1 MKFPRLIAILVL
13 CLALFGSKSYAA
25 GGEYP
30 WSDSLRAKTA
40 LDGPTLQEL
49 LSTLGYSINVATDD
63 IGVSVFKPQMYATQA
78 EITIMHRG
86 SASNSQVGWYP
97 KGVPA
102 SRSMLFA
109 GNAPAG
115 TIVTVP
121 TLADSVGFFVGP
133 TLYDD
138 IWYSQTSFN
147 WDAFDHAKVFSA
159 GAVGHYVIAFE
170 DLADGGDQDFE
181 DVIIDLRF
189 IDPDALTL
197 SFVGQTYYLFCTEQN
212 ICFDVKGNGGVGNLT
227 LEKKVGNSFTTVATG
242 VAPLDY
248 QSCFLP
254 WPVDSTHRF
263 IFRITDE
270 ANVSIIDTFDV
281 RVEFR
286 TNPEMTLTDDYID
299 TTICVLDSICLD
311 VATAFDWDN
320 DQLQFTLFQS
330 SPANIDTLTG
340 EVCFLP
346 QALDSAMYQFIIVAY
361 DSCCKSFGF
370 PGADPRE
377 MLPCPRDTLTVIVRY
392 HQRPVITTIP
402 DTTVTLCKNEPAT
415 LCFPI
420 SASIAETPVA
430 VIQECGIG
438 TISNGQLCFDAL
450 TSGTYTFCFAAADD
464 CGGFVRDTVN
474 FTVII
479 DDVAPIAN
487 AGRDS
492 TLSLCAPQQICRPAG
507 CSSPTGDLASCEMI
521 SGPGTFNGSQICFTP
536 AGSGTFQFVIRALDD
551 CGNADYDT
559 SFVTVTLKNPPVALV
574 RDTTVSFCVTQQ
586 VCIPASCSDPDGD
599 LVSCQLIGGPG
610 TYNGTNIC
618 FTPDTTGTYRFILR
632 ATDACGATDLD
643 TGFAVVRLNR
653 RPDIQ
658 VGGGNYTLC
667 EPGQICVPIV
677 ASDPDGN
684 PLTYTTTMGTISGN
698 TVCINSGPSGSRVY
712 NFNVIARDAC
722 GAADTAL
729 FTVNV
734 KVNMVPVL
742 TVPSPTPQKLC
753 TATQLCFNVTTV
765 DTIITKLTYALL
777 SGPGTIN
784 PTTGQVCFTPTADGT
799 FNWSVLVSDSCG
811 KADTGLV
818 SWNVDFVDAPTAVI
832 AAPDG
837 DTAVCVGT
845 ELTNICTNITYT
857 NAPNTT
863 ITATPT
869 NSSVNYTFTY
879 ANGSGTLC
887 FNPVLDQSQTY
898 TFEFIRSNE
907 CGVQVSTFWDY
918 TVRYDECDSACIV
931 LEIDRTDCITLGSL
945 VTVGINYEGRLPVGG
960 YDMLIKYDVSAF
972 SFVNATIGP
981 AINGWEYFTYRLGP
995 FGNCTGSCPGGL
1007 VRLVAI
1013 ADANNGASHPP
1024 VAQFTPTG
1032 VIARITFRVT
1042 SNNTFEGQVLP
1053 VEFFWI
1059 DCGDNAFS
1067 SRSGDTLLVDKI
1079 IYDSY
1084 DVLLW
1089 DEDDNALYPES
1100 GRYDHLGAPD
1110 TCIVGD
1116 KFLPERCVELR
1127 NGYICIIDNDSIDA
1141 RGDMNLNGVANEIAD
1156 AVLYTNYF
1164 LKGLAAFTISVPA
1177 QVAASDIN
1185 ADGNTLTIGDLVYLL
1200 RVLLGDVQP
1209 IPKLTPFASS
1219 VEFSLEEVEGS
1230 TKLWS
1235 NSNVDLGGVYLR
1247 ARLNGAEAA
1256 TVVAELA
1263 AQSLELAYSVDGDM
1277 LSVLMYSDDLGAK
1290 VVAGERQILT
1300 IGGTVT
1306 IEHIEAADYDGN
1318 QLKSTLDKMV
1328 LPEEFAL
1335 VQNFPN
1341 PFNPETTISFSLP
1354 KASEWTMTILN
1365 INGQIVKRMSGTSP
1379 AGVTSVVWDATDQAG
1394 ATVATG
1400 VYLYRLDAGEFSST
1414 RKMVLMK

>member
-1 MKFPRLIAILVL
+1 MKFPRLIAITLL
-13 CLALFGSKSYAA
+13 CLTLIGSKSYAA

-40 LDGPTLQEL
+40 LDGPTLQTL
-49 LSTLGYSINVATDD
+49 LGTFGYSINVATDE
-63 IGVSVFKPQMYATQA
+63 IGASAFKPQLYATQA
-78 EITIMHRG
+78 EITIKYRG
-86 SASNSQVGWYP
+86 SASNSQVGWYT
-97 KGVPA
+97 KGIPA
-102 SRSMLFA
+102 SRSILFA

-115 TIVTVP
+115 STITIP
-121 TLADSVGFFVGP
+121 AMADSVGFYIGP

-138 IWYSQTSFN
+138 IWYSQTSLN

-159 GAVGHYVIAFE
+159 GTAGHYVIAFE
-170 DLADGGDQDFE
+170 DLAEGGDQDFE

-197 SFVGQTYYLFCTEQN
+197 SFVGQTSYLFCTEQN
-212 ICFDVKGNGGVGNLT
+212 ICFDVKGNGGVGSLT
-227 LEKKVGNSFTTVATG
+227 LEQKVGNTFTTVATG
-242 VAPLDY
+242 LAPLDY

-254 WPVDSTHRF
+254 WPIDSTHRF

-270 ANVSIIDTFDV
+270 ASVSITDTFEV

-286 TNPEMTLTDDYID
+286 TNPELTLTDDYID

-377 MLPCPRDTLTVIVRY
+377 LLPCPRDTLTVIVRY
-392 HQRPVITTIP
+392 QQRPIITTIP
-402 DTTVTLCKNEPAT
+402 DTTVTLCKNDPT
-415 LCFPI
+415 LLCFPV
-420 SASIAETPVA
+420 AAAVENNPVP

-438 TISNGQLCFDAL
+438 SISNGQLCFNAT

-474 FTVII
+474 FTVVI
-479 DDVAPIAN
+479 DDIAPIAN

-492 TLSLCAPQQICRPAG
+492 TLALCAPQPICRPAG

-536 AGSGTFQFVIRALDD
+536 SGSGTFQFVLRASDA
-551 CGNADYDT
+551 CGNTDYDT
-559 SFVTVTLKNPPVALV
+559 SFVTVTLKHPPVALV
-574 RDTTVSFCVTQQ
+574 KDTTVVFCVAQQ

-610 TYNGTNIC
+610 AYNGTSIC
-618 FTPDTTGTYRFILR
+618 FTPDTTGTYRFILK
-632 ATDACGATDLD
+632 ATDACGSTDLD
-643 TGFAVVRLNR
+643 TGFAVVTLNR
-653 RPDIQ
+653 RPDI
-658 VGGGNYTLC
+658 VPGGGIYRLC
-667 EPGQICVPIV
+667 EPGQICVPIN
-677 ASDPDGN
+677 ATDPDGN
-684 PLTYTTTMGTISGN
+684 ALTYTTTMGTISGN
-698 TVCINSGPSGSRVY
+698 SVCINSGASGTRVF

-729 FTVNV
+729 YTVNV
-734 KVNMVPVL
+734 KVNMVPIL

-753 TATQLCFNVTTV
+753 TPTQLCFNVTTV
-765 DTIITKLTYALL
+765 DSIITKLTYSLL
-777 SGPGTIN
+777 AGPGTIN

-818 SWNVDFVDAPTAVI
+818 SWNIDFVDPPTAVV
-832 AAPDG
+832 ASPNR
-837 DTAVCVGT
+837 DTLLCVGNQ
-845 ELTNICTNITYT
+845 LTGICAGITYT
-857 NAPNTT
+857 NTPNTT

-869 NSSVNYTFTY
+869 NSSVAYTFNY

-887 FNPVLDQSQTY
+887 FDPSLDESRTY
-898 TFEFIRSNE
+898 TFEFVRRNE
-907 CGVQVSTFWDY
+907 CGVQVSTLWNY
-918 TVRYDECDSACIV
+918 TVTYDECDSSCIV
-931 LEIDRTDCITLGSL
+931 VEIEKTPCITLGSL
-945 VTVGINYEGRLPVGG
+945 VTIGINYQGRLPIGG

-972 SFVNATIGP
+972 SFINATIGP
-981 AINGWEYFTYRLGP
+981 AISGWEYFTYRLGP
-995 FGNCTGSCPGGL
+995 FGNCGGSCPSGL
-1007 VRLVAI
+1007 VRVVAI
-1013 ADANNGASHPP
+1013 ADANNGANHPP
-1024 VAQFTPTG
+1024 VGQLTPTG
-1032 VIARITFRVT
+1032 IIARITFRVT

-1067 SRSGDTLLVDKI
+1067 TVSGDTLLVDKL

-1084 DVLLW
+1084 NVLIW
-1089 DEDDNALYPES
+1089 DEDDNVLFPEA
-1100 GRYDHLGAPD
+1100 GRYQNLGVPD
-1110 TCIVGD
+1110 TCLLGD
-1116 KFLPERCVELR
+1116 KFQPERCVELR

-1141 RGDMNLNGVANEIAD
+1141 RGDINLNGIANEIAD

-1177 QVAASDIN
+1177 QIAASDIN
-1185 ADGNTLTIGDLVYLL
+1185 ADGNTLTVGDLVYLL
-1200 RVLLGDVQP
+1200 RVLIGDVQP
-1209 IPKLTPFASS
+1209 IPKLTPFANS
-1219 VEFSLEEVEGS
+1219 VTFSVDQADGA
-1230 TKLWS
+1230 TRIYS
-1235 NSNVDLGGVYLR
+1235 NSSADLGGVYLR
-1247 ARLNGAEAA
+1247 ARVDGAEAA
-1256 TVVAELA
+1256 TVAAELS
-1263 AQSLELAYSVDGDM
+1263 AQSLELAYSIEDGM
-1277 LSVLMYSDDLGAK
+1277 LNVLLYSKTLGAK
-1290 VVAGERQILT
+1290 VAAGERQILT
-1300 IGGTVT
+1300 INAPVQ

-1318 QLKSTLDKMV
+1318 QLRTALEKSV
-1328 LPEEFAL
+1328 LPEDYEL

-1365 INGQIVKRMSGTSP
+1365 ISGQIVKRMTGSSP

-1400 VYLYRLDAGEFSST
+1400 VYFYRLDAGEFSGT